1 MWQNFTGLNRPD
13 IQGFLWGEMTLE
25 ADFSEGTISGDVDNL
40 WYLPPEQEW
49 LRMPETNSLVI
60 SNGEVVESRFHADWH
75 GQDTDADS
83 DYSESVRD
91 LDGSMLGAFY
101 GPNGEEVGGVFTGQR
116 EETDEV
122 LNGRFGGESHRAT
135 ETRELWGKFI
145 PGRAD
150 GISVSPGA
158 ATYADS
164 SEDTLS
170 NLLPDGDTVFSPLSA
185 SVERDFSNQRT
196 TYPDSGGAYV
206 KSISS
211 DGANGF
217 HVTYVVDGRESRIH
231 FATDD
236 WTEWNNFTIDGG
248 RGGNYYSLWSFTD
261 SMNRDPD
268 DRTSGSSDF
277 AYLDINGW
285 FTCVSGNCFQGAS
298 TYGARTRADDMPSG
312 SATYYGR
319 IAGDMWDGDDPD
331 FPSGITGV
339 HGDLTLEANF
349 DASLISGRVDG
360 IHVRP
365 EVSGDWPG
373 LPLGESNSLDIS
385 NGRIVGSWFD
395 ADWAGVDTDAG
406 SALENSVRG
415 FAGTI
420 EGEFFGPNAEEAG
433 GVIGG
438 HRSATATTPAQYI
451 HGGFGARQQD

>member
-1 MWQNFTGLNRPD
+1 MWQNFSSERREREAIRGQLY
-13 IQGFLWGEMTLE
+13 GELTLE

-49 LRMPETNSLVI
+49 LRVPETNTLVI
-60 SNGEVVESRFHADWH
+60 SNGEIVESRFHAEWQ

-135 ETRELWGKFI
+135 SARELWGKFI
-145 PGRAD
+145 PGRDD
-150 GISVSPGA
+150 GIAVSPGA
-158 ATYADS
+158 AAYADS

-185 SVERDFSNQRT
+185 SVYRDFSSQRT
-196 TYPDSGGAYV
+196 THPDSGGAYV

-217 HVTYVVDGRESRIH
+217 RVSYVVDGRESRVH
-231 FATDD
+231 FAEDV
-236 WTEWNNFTIDGG
+236 FDGAYSIN
-248 RGGNYYSLWSFTD
+248 RGFGGDEYWLWSRTD
-261 SMNRDPD
+261 SMDTE
-268 DRTSGSSDF
+268 DRTSGSSEF
-277 AYLDINGW
+277 HYFDINGW
-285 FTCVSGNCFQGAS
+285 VTCASGHCFDGYS
-298 TYGARTRADDMPSG
+298 TYGARTRANNMPSG
-312 SATYYGR
+312 SATYEGR
-319 IAGDMWDGDDPD
+319 MHAGVWDGDNPD
-331 FPSGITGV
+331 YLDRADV
-339 HGDLTLEANF
+339 HGDLTLEVDF
-349 DASLISGRVDG
+349 DRSAISGRIDG
-360 IHVRP
+360 IAIQP
-365 EVSGDWPG
+365 ERSGDWHS
-373 LPLGESNSLDIS
+373 LGDGNSLDIS

-395 ADWAGVDTDAG
+395 ADWSGVDTNAG
-406 SALENSVRG
+406 SAPEDSMRD
-415 FAGTI
+415 FEGTL

-438 HRSATATTPAQYI
+438 HRAATATTPAQYI